1 MEKYRYKVVS
11 RTETE
16 QALDVVL
23 EGADLS
29 LTVGA
34 KLHIGFRK
42 FDVTSMSE
50 RQPNPRYPSTGFELG
65 AIVEL
70 GATSVKS
77 SGETR

>member
-1 MEKYRYKVVS
+1 MERYRYKVVS

-16 QALDVVL
+16 HALDVVL

-42 FDVTSMSE
+42 FDVTSLSST
-50 RQPNPRYPSTGFELG
+50 RTPDPRYPSTGFELG

-70 GATSVKS
+70 GAPAVV
-77 SGETR
+77 